1 MKDNKKVKFDGRWMT
16 EAQAEAYKARDRQY
30 YLDNIDRV
38 KERSRVNYLKN
49 KEKRAAQNKANYEA
63 NKHITLAAKKEY
75 RKNMT
80 QEERDDEN
88 RKKRI
93 RCANRRKD
101 DPSYRLV
108 CNLRSRVSAALKN
121 AKTIKAENSMSLF
134 GCSVDELK
142 AHLESQFTEGMSW
155 DNYGLHG
162 WHVDHI
168 RPCNSFD
175 LTVDKEQKIC
185 FNYTNL
191 QPLWAKDNIT
201 KSDNYEHNH

>member
-1 MKDNKKVKFDGRWMT
+1 MKDNKQVKFDGRWMT
-16 EAQAEAYKARDRQY
+16 EAQAEAGKATDRQY
-30 YLDNIDRV
+30 YLDNVERI

-63 NKHITLAAKKEY
+63 NKHITLAAQKEY

-80 QEERDDEN
+80 KQERDEEN
-88 RKKRI
+88 RKRRI
-93 RCANRRKD
+93 WCAERRKN

-108 CNLRSRVSAALKN
+108 CNLRSRISAALKN

-155 DNYGLHG
+155 DNYGYYG

-168 RPCNSFD
+168 KPCIRFNLLLD
-175 LTVDKEQKIC
+175 TEQKAC
-185 FNYTNL
+185 FHYSNL
-191 QPLWAKDNIT
+191 QPLWAEDNLT
-201 KSDNYEHNH
+201 KSDNYDIS

>member
-1 MKDNKKVKFDGRWMT
+1 MKDNKKVKCRGRWMT
-16 EAQAEAYKARDRQY
+16 EAQVEAYRVTDRKY
-30 YLDNIDRV
+30 YLDNMERI

-63 NKHITLAAKKEY
+63 NKHITLAAQKEY

-80 QEERDDEN
+80 QEERDEEN
-88 RKKRI
+88 RKRRI
-93 RCANRRKD
+93 YFAERRKNE
-101 DPSYRLV
+101 PSYRLV
-108 CNLRSRVSAALKN
+108 CNLRSRISAALKN

-155 DNYGLHG
+155 DNYGYYG

-168 RPCNSFD
+168 KPCIRFNLLLD
-175 LTVDKEQKIC
+175 TEQKAC
-185 FNYTNL
+185 FHYSNL
-191 QPLWAKDNIT
+191 QPLWAEDNLT
-201 KSDNYEHNH
+201 KSDNYDIS